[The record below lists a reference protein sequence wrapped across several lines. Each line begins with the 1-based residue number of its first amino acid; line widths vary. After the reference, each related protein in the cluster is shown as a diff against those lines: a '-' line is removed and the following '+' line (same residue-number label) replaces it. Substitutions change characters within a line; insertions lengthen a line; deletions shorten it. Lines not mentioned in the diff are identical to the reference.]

1 MKLTLLLV
9 ALCALLGV
17 ALALP
22 SPYALPDADPS
33 RRHGQY
39 NQGYSHYRYPTIT
52 HTHHDDHTHYTRYF
66 PGGHHDH
73 FTTYGGH
80 HHH

>member
-9 ALCALLGV
+9 ALCALMGV
-17 ALALP
+17 VLALP

-33 RRHGQY
+33 RRHRHGF
-39 NQGYSHYRYPTIT
+39 SHHYPFIT
-52 HTHHDDHTHYTRYF
+52 HIHHDDHIHHTRHF
-66 PGGHHDH
+66 PGGYHDH